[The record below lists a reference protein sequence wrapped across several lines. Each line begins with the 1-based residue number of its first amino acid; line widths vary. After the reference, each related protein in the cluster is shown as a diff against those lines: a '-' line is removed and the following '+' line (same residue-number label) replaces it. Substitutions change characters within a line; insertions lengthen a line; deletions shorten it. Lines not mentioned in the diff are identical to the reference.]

1 MGTVV
6 YIESFGNPHETWLYR
21 QVKDCA
27 VPVVCHEY
35 SNADLFPYNAVDVVP
50 KRRGAHARLRGRYRL
65 PRSTE
70 RALRRRLTD
79 LQATLIHAHFG
90 PAGLRALPVAR
101 KLGLRLMVTFHGADA
116 NVLPDQD
123 AAYARGL
130 GPLFDYSERIVT
142 VSGFMASRLVGLGC
156 PEERI
161 EIVPMGV
168 DLPRI
173 PARRKR
179 KAIRAVSVAP
189 LRPVKGVP
197 DLVDAVAA
205 ARSQDAPLE
214 LDIVGDGPE
223 RHASEERVRKLGLEK
238 VVRLHGNLPPTE
250 IEPLLLAADLFVLN
264 SRPTDSEDVDG
275 LPVSLLEGMA
285 AGLCVLAT
293 RTGGVPEVVQHEQ
306 NGLLVPARDTEALAA
321 QLVRAAGDRDLRLRL
336 GKAARATV
344 SAEFG
349 AHPAAERLL
358 EFYDAAISR

>member
-27 VPVVCHEY
+27 VPVLCHEY
-35 SNADLFPYNAVDVVP
+35 SNEDLFPYNAVDVVP
-50 KRRGAHARLRGRYRL
+50 KRPGAHARFRGRYRL
-65 PRSTE
+65 PRNTE
-70 RALRRRLTD
+70 RALKRKLTD
-79 LQATLIHAHFG
+79 LGATLIHAHFG
-90 PAGLRALPVAR
+90 PAGLRALPLAR

-116 NVLPDQD
+116 NVLPDRD

-130 GPLFDYSERIVT
+130 SGLFDYSERIVT
-142 VSGFMASRLVGLGC
+142 VSGFLAARLVGLGC

-168 DLPRI
+168 GLPRI

-179 KAIRAVSVAP
+179 KTIRAVTVAR
-189 LRPVKGVP
+189 LHPVKGVP
-197 DLVDAVAA
+197 DLVDALAA
-205 ARSQDAPLE
+205 ARSQDVPLE
-214 LDIVGDGPE
+214 LDIVGEGPE
-223 RHASEERVRKLGLEK
+223 RHAVEERVRKLDLQK
-238 VVRLHGNLPPTE
+238 VVRLHGSLPPTE
-250 IEPLLLAADLFVLN
+250 IEPLLMAADLFVLN

-285 AGLCVLAT
+285 AGLCVLGT
-293 RTGGVPEVVQHEQ
+293 RAGGVPEVVQHEQ

-344 SAEFG
+344 AAEFG
-349 AHPAAERLL
+349 AHPTAERLL
-358 EFYDAAISR
+358 ELYEVSA